1 MKIVADNK
9 IPFLKGVLEPFAEVL
24 YLPGKSI
31 GHEAL
36 KDADA
41 LITRTR
47 TKCTGALLEG
57 TSVKHIATATIGF
70 DHINVPEVESL
81 GITWNNA
88 PGCNAASVGQYVS
101 CALQTLGTSL
111 EGKTLGVVGVG
122 HVGSIVAALGEA
134 MGMKV
139 LRNDPPRQERGE
151 EGFVSLEEV
160 LESSDVVTL
169 HVPLE
174 AEGKYPTLAM
184 ADKRFF
190 SAMRKGSVFFNA
202 ARGEAMVSSEL
213 KAALR
218 SGQIGAA
225 IIDVWENEPDIDRE
239 LLDMVH
245 IGTMHIAGYSTDG
258 KANGTAASVQAV
270 AKKLGITELLSWR
283 PETLPVPL
291 EEEKICY
298 RSFGET
304 LLHTYDPRRDSELL
318 KKSVSAFEEL
328 RGSYPIRRE
337 FPAFT
342 VCGAPEKERKI
353 LERMGFKIN

>member
-9 IPFLKGVLEPFAEVL
+9 IPFLKDVFEPFAQVL

-31 GHEAL
+31 DRAAL
-36 KDADA
+36 QDADV

-47 TKCTGALLEG
+47 TKCTRELLEN
-57 TSVKHIATATIGF
+57 TSVRHIATATIGF
-70 DHINVPEVESL
+70 DHIRVPDMTAL

-88 PGCNAASVGQYVS
+88 PGCNANSVGQYIS
-101 CALQTLGTSL
+101 CALQTLGDSL
-111 EGKTLGVVGVG
+111 EGKTIGVVGVG
-122 HVGSIVAALGEA
+122 NVGSIVARYAEA

-174 AEGKYPTLAM
+174 QAGKYPTLQM

-190 SAMRKGSVFFNA
+190 SAMRKGAFFFNA
-202 ARGEAMVSSEL
+202 ARGEAMNSMAL
-213 KAALR
+213 KEALKSGHLSAAV
-218 SGQIGAA
+218 
-225 IIDVWENEPDIDRE
+225 IDVWENEPEIDRE

-258 KANGTAASVQAV
+258 KANGTAASVRAAAEV
-270 AKKLGITELLSWR
+270 LGISELKNWSPDSL
-283 PETLPVPL
+283 PEPL
-291 EEEKICY
+291 EEKRISY
-298 RSFGET
+298 TSFGET
-304 LLHTYDPRRDSELL
+304 LLHTYDPRNDSARL
-318 KKSVSAFEEL
+318 KGSREKFEEL
-328 RGSYPIRRE
+328 RGSYPVRRE
-337 FPAFT
+337 FQAFT
-342 VCGAPEKERKI
+342 VCGAPEKEQKI
-353 LERMGFKIN
+353 LAKLGFNIG

>member
-9 IPFLKGVLEPFAEVL
+9 IPFLKGVFEPFAEVV

-31 GHEAL
+31 DSAAL
-36 KDADA
+36 HDADA

-47 TKCTGALLEG
+47 TKCNKALLEKS
-57 TSVKHIATATIGF
+57 SVRHIATATIGF

-81 GITWNNA
+81 GISWNNA

-101 CALQTLGTSL
+101 CALQTLGCDIA
-111 EGKTLGVVGVG
+111 GKTLGVVGVG
-122 HVGSIVAALGEA
+122 HVGSIVARLGEA

-151 EGFVSLEEV
+151 EGFVSLEEL

-174 AEGKYPTLAM
+174 GGGKYPTVGM
-184 ADKRFF
+184 ADERFF
-190 SAMRKGSVFFNA
+190 AAMPKGSFFFNA
-202 ARGEAMVSSEL
+202 ARGEAMVSAHL

-218 SGQIGAA
+218 KGHLNAA
-225 IIDVWENEPDIDRE
+225 VIDVWENEPDIDRE
-239 LLDMVH
+239 LLDMAH

-270 AKKLGITELLSWR
+270 AKVLGIKELEQWR
-283 PETLPVPL
+283 PETLPVPV
-291 EEEKICY
+291 EEQKISY
-298 RSFGET
+298 TSFAET
-304 LLHTYDPRRDSELL
+304 LLHTYDPRRDSEQL
-318 KKSVSAFEEL
+318 KNNAGSFEEL

-342 VCGAPEKERKI
+342 VCGAPAEEKGV
-353 LERMGFKIN
+353 LEKMGFKVD

>member
-9 IPFLKGVLEPFAEVL
+9 IPFLKGVFERFAQVV
-24 YLPGKSI
+24 YLPGKEISNA
-31 GHEAL
+31 AL

-47 TKCTGALLEG
+47 TKCNAELLEN

-70 DHINVPEVESL
+70 DHIAVAEVESA

-88 PGCNAASVGQYVS
+88 PGCNANSVGQYIS
-101 CALQTLGTSL
+101 CALQTLGIGL
-111 EGKTLGVVGVG
+111 EGRTLGVVGVG
-122 HVGSIVAALGEA
+122 HVGSIVARYGEA
-134 MGMKV
+134 LGMKV

-151 EGFVSLEEV
+151 EGFVSLDEV

-174 AEGKYPTLAM
+174 AGGRYPTFQI

-190 SAMRKGSVFFNA
+190 SAMRKGAFFFNA
-202 ARGEAMVSSEL
+202 ARGEAMESGALKEALKGGRLSS
-213 KAALR
+213 AV
-218 SGQIGAA
+218 
-225 IIDVWENEPDIDRE
+225 IDVWENEPHIDPE
-239 LLDMVH
+239 LLEMVH

-258 KANGTAASVQAV
+258 KANGTAASVRAV
-270 AKKLGITELLSWR
+270 AKVLGISELENWR
-283 PETLPVPL
+283 PDRLPEPL
-291 EEEKICY
+291 EEKVIPFSSL
-298 RSFGET
+298 RET

-318 KKSVSAFEEL
+318 KTNRSAFEEL
-328 RGSYPIRRE
+328 RGSYPVRRE
-337 FPAFT
+337 FQAFT

-353 LERMGFKIN
+353 LEKLGFGIR